1 MAPIQAA
8 GGVVMRGGSRR
19 PLFAVVRRRKD
30 DRWVLPRGKLKRDER
45 PIAGAK
51 REVFEETGHRVRVH
65 EFLGAITYN
74 TRGKAK
80 VVQYWRMQA
89 DEHPVR
95 EPMED
100 IKRVDWLSLSAA
112 IKKLNHPMERLFLRN
127 VGRRVL
133 KMRDG
138 YNRPGESAVR
148 SLLALRGKKKRA
160 KSGGRRSRNILKR
173 MFGIGA
179 AKPRK
184 RRRG

>member
-1 MAPIQAA
+1 
-8 GGVVMRGGSRR
+8 MRGGAR

-51 REVFEETGHRVRVH
+51 REAFEETGHRVRVH

-80 VVQYWRMQA
+80 VVQFWRMQA
-89 DEHPVR
+89 DERPVR
-95 EPMED
+95 EPMSD
-100 IKRVDWLSLSAA
+100 IKRVDWLSLAAA

-127 VGRRVL
+127 VGRSVL
-133 KMRDG
+133 KL
-138 YNRPGESAVR
+138 RPDKPRRSAVR
-148 SLLALRGKKKRA
+148 ALFALRGKKKRA
-160 KSGGRRSRNILKR
+160 SRSRRRNILR
-173 MFGIGA
+173 RVFGIRR

>member
-8 GGVVMRGGSRR
+8 GGVVMRGGHR
-19 PLFAVVRRRKD
+19 PLFAIVRRRKD

-45 PIAGAK
+45 PVVGAK

-100 IKRVDWLSLSAA
+100 IKRVDWVSLSAA

-127 VGRRVL
+127 VGRSVL
-133 KMRDG
+133 KLRDG
-138 YNRPGESAVR
+138 FGKPGSGAVR
-148 SLLALRGKKKRA
+148 ALFSLRAKKRRD
-160 KSGGRRSRNILKR
+160 RRSRPVNLIGR
-173 MFGIGA
+173 MFGVAA